1 MPSAARS
8 FIAIVAGMVIAVT
21 CVSAFDLIAGTFHPV
36 PPGFDPTNWEQVRAH
51 AANAPTPAL
60 VIVLLGWMVGSF
72 AGGLVSSRIAERK
85 RRGYAYI
92 ISTLILAA
100 TISNFF
106 TVPHPAWMMLSAVT
120 GIVLSGMLAARLA
133 PADSAA

>member
-8 FIAIVAGMVIAVT
+8 FIAIIAGMVVAVT
-21 CVSAFDLIAGTFHPV
+21 CISAFDLIAGTFHPV
-36 PPGFDPTNWEQVRAH
+36 PEGFDATNWEQVKAH

-60 VIVLLGWMVGSF
+60 VVVLLGWVGGSF
-72 AGGLVSSRIAERK
+72 VGGVVSSRIAERK
-85 RRGYAYI
+85 RKGYAYI

-106 TVPHPAWMMLSAVT
+106 TVPHPMWMMIAAII
-120 GIVLSGMLAARLA
+120 GIAFAGMQAARLA
-133 PADSAA
+133 PPETVG

>member
-8 FIAIVAGMVIAVT
+8 FIAIIAGMVVAVT
-21 CVSAFDLIAGTFHPV
+21 CVSVFDLIAGTFHPV
-36 PPGFDPTNWEQVRAH
+36 PAGFDPTDWEQVKAH

-60 VIVLLGWMVGSF
+60 LLVLLGWMVGSF
-72 AGGLVSSRIAERK
+72 AGGVVASRIAERK
-85 RRGYAYI
+85 RKGYAYI

-106 TVPHPAWMMLSAVT
+106 TVPHPMWMMTAAII
-120 GIVLSGMLAARLA
+120 GIGVAGLQAARLA
-133 PADSAA
+133 PPEPTA

>member
-8 FIAIVAGMVIAVT
+8 FIAIVAGMVVAVT
-21 CVSAFDLIAGTFHPV
+21 CVSVFDLIAGSFHPV
-36 PPGFDPTNWEQVRAH
+36 PEGFDPKNWEQVKAH

-60 VIVLLGWMVGSF
+60 LVVLLGWVVGAF
-72 AGGLVSSRIAERK
+72 AGGVVSSRIAERK
-85 RRGYAYI
+85 RKGYAYI

-106 TVPHPAWMMLSAVT
+106 TVPHPMWMMTAAII
-120 GIVLSGMLAARLA
+120 GIGVAGLQAARLA
-133 PADSAA
+133 PPDPAA